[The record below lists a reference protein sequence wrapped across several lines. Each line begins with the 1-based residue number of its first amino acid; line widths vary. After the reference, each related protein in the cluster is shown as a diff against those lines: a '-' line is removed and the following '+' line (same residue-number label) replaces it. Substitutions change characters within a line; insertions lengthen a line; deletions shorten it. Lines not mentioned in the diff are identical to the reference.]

1 MSAELKTMQE
11 ASSQRF
17 TLVAPARHLVDIKK
31 SRFLAQA
38 IPIAS
43 PDAAHSA
50 LAHIREP
57 SATHHCWAWRLGDH
71 YRFHDDGEPAG
82 TAGKPILMAI
92 DGQRMDGVLVVV
104 ARWFGGIKLGAGG
117 LARAYGGAASAC
129 LRLAER
135 VPQVIRS
142 RWRLRC
148 PFDAW
153 ARVEARLQAF
163 APSLGPETY
172 DAEGVVLELTLPV
185 AFVAAAQACIR
196 DASRGR
202 AALVPLDADLP
213 QT

>member
-1 MSAELKTMQE
+1 MCADLNAVQE
-11 ASSQRF
+11 TSPQRF
-17 TLVAPARHLVDIKK
+17 TLVAPARHILDIKK

-43 PDAAHSA
+43 PEAAHSA
-50 LAHIREP
+50 LARIREP
-57 SATHHCWAWRLGDH
+57 SATHHCWAWRLGDQ

-82 TAGKPILMAI
+82 TAGRPILMAI

-117 LARAYGGAASAC
+117 LARAYGGAAAAC

-135 VPQVIRS
+135 VPQVTRS
-142 RWRLRC
+142 RWHLRC

-153 ARVEARLQAF
+153 ARIEARLQAF
-163 APSLGPETY
+163 APRIGQETF
-172 DAEGVVLELTLPV
+172 DAEGVVLELALPV
-185 AFVAAAQACIR
+185 AFVAAAQDCIR